1 VLAELEPEF
10 EESFALPKARFAMVK
25 TVPLFILLEMFQ

>member
-1 VLAELEPEF
+1 VLAWLEQVL

-25 TVPLFILLEMFQ
+25 TVPLFILLVMFQ